1 MVEIAVI
8 MVATGVAARAVHWAA
23 ESLGLAEAA
32 RVRGEA
38 AETAVLNAV
47 TNTTH
52 AHAPRDGGKASA
64 TAPSEAQSKA
74 DADADYDSLFDD
86 LPHYAPDAAAEEH
99 AREQRHE
106 APALLHAYL
115 TRPATTLVW
124 ATGGAAALRSALRA
138 AAVALNGG
146 EPAMLLGVPA
156 LTLLGGAWRLTL
168 IACVAWGSAVWTAEA
183 LERSAAQHPRHA
195 AAYFAARA
203 LARRGIAVAAVLA
216 ALSVMR
222 VPLQALVTFGGVSG
236 VVFGIGARAAASNA
250 LAGFFMMLTHTLHEG
265 DAVELVGRGISGVV
279 VDVSLTA
286 TTILSQDATYA
297 PLAMRFLHRRCCAM
311 LTRRVLLLCRTVSLP
326 NAELTKVPLRNFTRA
341 RVAAFI
347 AAYPLPLHRLAD
359 APAAIAAME
368 RFMAQHPAVARTAA
382 GGRLRSAVSLLGPGP
397 AHDAAAVTLQ
407 ARAYIDARGRSSAD
421 IERVRQELLVGL
433 GGVIAAASG
442 SVLEAPAMR
451 MQLVRARRMRLRRRE
466 RAPQETHEGE
476 PPHKV
481 QDFSWRGGEIE
492 AEGNDTRL

>member
-1 MVEIAVI
+1 MQLAATAPLSARRLGRCFCTQLRVASRAAPLRLTRAPRRAARHAVAAPAARSAAAIPRGLAISLDLAARRAESVSRGGHALQTPIEHAEAELFHVRARACARARRSSDQRCRTRRCFAAPQAISVATAGPASEVLSAAVVEIAVI
-8 MVATGVAARAVHWAA
+8 MVATGVAARAVHWVA

-47 TNTTH
+47 TTTTH
-52 AHAPRDGGKASA
+52 AHAPRDGSKASTA
-64 TAPSEAQSKA
+64 APSEAQAAA
-74 DADADYDSLFDD
+74 DTDDYDSLFDD

-138 AAVALNGG
+138 AAVALSGG
-146 EPAMLLGVPA
+146 EPITLLGVPA
-156 LTLLGGAWRLTL
+156 LTLLAGVWRLTL
-168 IACVAWGSAVWTAEA
+168 IACVAWGAAVWASEA

-203 LARRGIAVAAVLA
+203 LSRRGIAVAAVLA
-216 ALSVMR
+216 ALSVLR

-265 DAVELVGRGISGVV
+265 DVVELVGRGIQGVV

-286 TTILSQDATYA
+286 TTILSQDAT
-297 PLAMRFLHRRCCAM
+297 
-311 LTRRVLLLCRTVSLP
+311 
-326 NAELTKVPLRNFTRA
+326 
-341 RVAAFI
+341 
-347 AAYPLPLHRLAD
+347 
-359 APAAIAAME
+359 
-368 RFMAQHPAVARTAA
+368 
-382 GGRLRSAVSLLGPGP
+382 
-397 AHDAAAVTLQ
+397 
-407 ARAYIDARGRSSAD
+407 
-421 IERVRQELLVGL
+421 
-433 GGVIAAASG
+433 
-442 SVLEAPAMR
+442 
-451 MQLVRARRMRLRRRE
+451 
-466 RAPQETHEGE
+466 
-476 PPHKV
+476 
-481 QDFSWRGGEIE
+481 
-492 AEGNDTRL
+492 